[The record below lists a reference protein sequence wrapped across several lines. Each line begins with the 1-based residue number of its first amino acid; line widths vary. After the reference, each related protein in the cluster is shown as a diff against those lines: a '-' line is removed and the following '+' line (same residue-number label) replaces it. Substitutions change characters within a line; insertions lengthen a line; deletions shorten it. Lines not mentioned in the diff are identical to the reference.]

1 MGVLGRLAAV
11 IGFALPLLAA
21 PASAQQKIT
30 IKFVHSTPPTT
41 YFLPYLV
48 PVDQGWYEQ
57 NGIHIEEI
65 FVNGGAT
72 ALRTFLSS
80 KEDELTLTSVGP
92 SIIFNAIIQGAKIK
106 SIGSWQPT
114 VDYHIVAAKSVGT
127 TLKDLQGKIFASAD
141 SSDNTAALP
150 PMILK
155 KHGIDTSGIRFVQVG
170 GHPQRLQAV
179 EAGKAQATII
189 NTLTMLIGQSH
200 GAINVVGRVADDFP
214 SIAYITT
221 VVKDSD
227 LADANKR
234 KALEIF
240 LKGNIIGARY
250 VMDHPDEAAALLQKR
265 VPDLDPTL
273 TKEVVRQLNAQNIW
287 GVNGGNN
294 ADVYRFTSEIGK
306 QLGVIEREVTVAEVM
321 DNSLADKIVAEI
333 GKR

>member
-1 MGVLGRLAAV
+1 MGFLGRLAAV
-11 IGFALPLLAA
+11 TGCVLLLLAA
-21 PASAQQKIT
+21 PVAAQQKVT
-30 IKFVHSTPPTT
+30 IKFIHSTPPTT

-57 NGIHIEEI
+57 NGLHIEEVI
-65 FVNGGAT
+65 VNGGAT

-80 KEDELTLTSVGP
+80 NDELTMTSVGP

-189 NTLTMLIGQSH
+189 NTLTTLVGQSH
-200 GAINVVGRVADDFP
+200 GAINVVGKVAEDFP

-221 VVKDSD
+221 VAKDSD
-227 LADANKR
+227 LADPAKR
-234 KALEIF
+234 RALEIF

-265 VPDLDPTL
+265 VPDLDPSL
-273 TKEVVRQLNAQNIW
+273 VKEVVRQLNAQNIW
-287 GVNGGNN
+287 GVNGGNS
-294 ADVYRFTSEIGK
+294 AEVYRFSSEIAK
-306 QLGVIEREVTVAEVM
+306 QLGVIEREVAVPEIM